1 MRRLSP
7 ILLLLALAGLAGPV
21 AAQPRVGVSVA
32 LWGEDPPGGPRRALV
47 YLHDLLADTRWNEQ
61 LDNSLP
67 VIVTHRLELWRS
79 RGLIDQ
85 LQGFVEWRLII
96 TKEPLLEEYAVTQV
110 TQDRPGRPERFAVR
124 DSAARYLAKPNL
136 IDFQPNRRGSY
147 YYSLTTKIT
156 TLSEADMDQLERFL
170 AGDPELITGDRGTV
184 IGRTFRRI
192 LLSIAGRPSVE
203 LDAKSETFEV
213 SRD

>member
-1 MRRLSP
+1 MRRLALLVVGLWTWASP
-7 ILLLLALAGLAGPV
+7 AFG
-21 AAQPRVGVSVA
+21 QRQVSVSLS
-32 LWGEDPPGGPRRALV
+32 LWGEDQPGTPRRALV
-47 YLHDLLADTRWNEQ
+47 YLRDLLDDPRWAEQ

-67 VIVTHRLELWRS
+67 VIVSHRLELWRS
-79 RGLIDQ
+79 RDGWIDQ
-85 LQGFVEWRLII
+85 PQGAVEWRLIV
-96 TKEPLLEEYAVTQV
+96 TREPLLEEYAVTQV

-124 DSAARYLAKPNL
+124 DSAAGYLARPNL
-136 IDFQPNRRGSY
+136 IDFRPSRRGRY

-156 TLSEADMDQLERFL
+156 TLSEADLDQLERFL
-170 AGDPELITGDRGTV
+170 AGDPELVTGSRGSA
-184 IGRTFRRI
+184 ISQLFRRI